1 MSRPSAVYVTSLRD
15 PRGRRT
21 LTQRRVFG
29 AATALLDE
37 SPRAGTEVTVPELA
51 ARARITPSTLCA
63 HFPSIDAVFAELYL
77 DRMRQLPLTVDPA
90 IPAQRRVSEQLRVVT
105 MILAD
110 EPRLAVAC
118 TRALLG
124 EDDAVADVRSQIG
137 EELHRRVTAA
147 LGTGAWP
154 EVVATLET
162 VFWGALLQVQTQS
175 LSYRTMATRLDTM
188 ASLILADH

>member
-1 MSRPSAVYVTSLRD
+1 MSSTSAVHVTYLRD
-15 PRGRRT
+15 PHGQYA

-37 SPRAGTEVTVPELA
+37 STQARTPVTVPELA
-51 ARARITPSTLCA
+51 ARARISQSALCA

-77 DRMRQLPLTVDPA
+77 DRMRHLPLTVDPA
-90 IPAQRRVSEQLRVVT
+90 IPAPRRVSEQLRVVT
-105 MILAD
+105 TILAD

-124 EDDAVADVRSQIG
+124 EDDAVAEVRARIG

-154 EVVATLET
+154 EVIITLET

-175 LSYRTMATRLDTM
+175 LSYPSMATRLDTM
-188 ASLILADH
+188 VSLILAND